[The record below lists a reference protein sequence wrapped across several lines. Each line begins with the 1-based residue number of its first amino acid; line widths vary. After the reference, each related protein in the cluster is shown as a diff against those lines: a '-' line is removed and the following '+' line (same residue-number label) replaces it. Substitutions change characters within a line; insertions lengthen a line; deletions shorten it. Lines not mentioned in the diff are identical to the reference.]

1 MVVIAG
7 QARMRAKPSHA
18 GEERETKD
26 RASAEATWQAPQ
38 FLTLPF
44 SPHMLILL
52 WLVPHDVLLT
62 CVLGWPPPSLL
73 LTSVCSWRLSLD
85 SLLSA
90 VQFIPGLFEIGR
102 AHV

>member
-7 QARMRAKPSHA
+7 QAKQWAKPSHA

-26 RASAEATWQAPQ
+26 RASVEATWQAPQ

-52 WLVPHDVLLT
+52 CLVPRDVLFT
-62 CVLGWPPPSLL
+62 CVLGWPPPAS
-73 LTSVCSWRLSLD
+73 
-85 SLLSA
+85 
-90 VQFIPGLFEIGR
+90 F
-102 AHV
+102 